1 LPYRRLFK
9 PVFEA
14 EEEEEEEDKE
24 VEEMNPLRSPNPLF
38 DLWSCA

>member
-14 EEEEEEEDKE
+14 EEEEEEDKE
-24 VEEMNPLRSPNPLF
+24 VEEMNPLRSPNALF
-38 DLWSCA
+38 DL